1 MKINSFAFR
10 IVTTC
15 LCWYGISS
23 VGSQITKRILS
34 ECPMPLLLGEFQ
46 FIYIALLAMMT
57 STAAYYCP
65 QFYNAFPHGTFPDS
79 YKNKPNGRFTHIIT
93 RPTKHIIITVLP
105 LGVFQFVGKYFGH
118 KATALVPV
126 STVSS
131 IKTLSPLFILLVQR
145 MFRIQ
150 SKITLHMVI
159 SLCCIICGVY
169 SIVYFDANSLKKSQ
183 VSALAGDTAL
193 DNIKF
198 SSGIIA
204 ATISMLVFVFQ
215 NIYGKKVF
223 TYDEKPALDD
233 YHSAKK
239 ETLPVYQAPTTKWY
253 KTPLLLSTKKY
264 DKMTLMIYI
273 SLFGFCSSFLWFVAL
288 ELPLLLQ
295 PKTLDNTVIES
306 VAVPWKLLFVNGTLH
321 FIQAMIA
328 YYLLGQIS
336 TLSYSISNL
345 MKRIIIIVFSWAIS
359 SGSSSFTVIQ
369 FVGLFLNALG
379 LFLYNRSK

>member
-1 MKINSFAFR
+1 
-10 IVTTC
+10 
-15 LCWYGISS
+15 
-23 VGSQITKRILS
+23 
-34 ECPMPLLLGEFQ
+34 MPLLLGEFQ
-46 FIYIALLAMMT
+46 FTYIALLAILT
-57 STAAYYCP
+57 SSAAYHFP

-79 YKNKPNGRFTHIIT
+79 YKNKSRGKSTYIIT

-131 IKTLSPLFILLVQR
+131 IKTLSPLFILLVQKL
-145 MFRIQ
+145 FRIQ
-150 SKITLHMVI
+150 SKISLNIII

-169 SIVYFDANSLKKSQ
+169 SIVWFDANSYKKTQLS
-183 VSALAGDTAL
+183 SSSSSSSKDTAL
-193 DNIKF
+193 DSLKF
-198 SSGIIA
+198 SSGLIA

-223 TYDEKPALDD
+223 TYDEKPVNHN
-233 YHSAKK
+233 YQSAKK
-239 ETLPVYQAPTTKWY
+239 GALPVYQEPTTKWY
-253 KTPLLLSTKKY
+253 KASLLSSTKKY
-264 DKMTLMIYI
+264 DKMTLMVYI
-273 SLFGFCSSFLWFVAL
+273 SLFGFCSSFLWFVTL
-288 ELPLLLQ
+288 ELPLLWQ
-295 PKTLDNTVIES
+295 PKPLDNTAFEG
-306 VAVPWKLLFVNGTLH
+306 VAIPWRLLFVNGTLH

-345 MKRIIIIVFSWAIS
+345 MKRIVIIVVSWAIS
-359 SGSSSFTVIQ
+359 SGSSSFSVIQ
-369 FVGLFLNALG
+369 FLGLFLNAVG